1 MRSKTEYKKK
11 GGFDGMVIHPFSQ
24 IIRRRLQVTGEL
36 GDIVLGKIY
45 LYTGWVYLFMTW
57 WILRNIDVC
66 LKTDPKMV
74 YLYLSLNTLKVYI
87 GERVNDL
94 ARTLTTSRSSVE
106 PGISLKLVSSRRTLF
121 MFYFSPT

>member
-45 LYTGWVYLFMTW
+45 LYTGWVYLFMT
-57 WILRNIDVC
+57 
-66 LKTDPKMV
+66 
-74 YLYLSLNTLKVYI
+74 
-87 GERVNDL
+87 
-94 ARTLTTSRSSVE
+94 
-106 PGISLKLVSSRRTLF
+106 
-121 MFYFSPT
+121 